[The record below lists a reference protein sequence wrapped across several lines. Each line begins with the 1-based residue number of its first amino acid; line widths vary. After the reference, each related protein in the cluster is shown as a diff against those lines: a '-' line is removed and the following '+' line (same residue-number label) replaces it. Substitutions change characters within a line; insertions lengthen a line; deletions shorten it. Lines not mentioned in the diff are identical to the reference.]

1 MEINY
6 LNGYRLMWLFVMFD
20 LPTLT
25 EANRKDASDF
35 RKALLDEGFTMMQFS
50 VYARHCSS
58 SEHAESLEKRVSAF
72 LPNGGKVFTFQITD
86 KQYGN
91 GHLYHGTKR
100 MYENIAPER
109 VVVFQSSLESF
120 L

>member
-25 EANRKDASDF
+25 EVNRKEAADF
-35 RKALLDEGFTMMQFS
+35 RKALQNEGFTMMQFS
-50 VYARHCSS
+50 VYARHCSGN
-58 SEHAESLEKRVSAF
+58 EHAASLEKRISSF
-72 LPNGGKVFTFQITD
+72 LPTGGNIFTFQITD

-100 MYENIAPER
+100 TYGNINPER
-109 VVVFQSSLESF
+109 VVVFQDVWESF
-120 L
+120 I